1 MKNLI
6 LTFALLLSISFGF
19 SQSNG
24 TSITVSID
32 NVQNDNGVVSFAL
45 HTKETFMKG
54 AGVASAQSKVKD
66 GKVIVTF
73 KNVQPG
79 EYAIIA
85 LHDENENNQMDYQ
98 ANGMPKE
105 AYGSSNNPMTFGP
118 PQFGESKFTV
128 ADKNLDLQI
137 RF

>member
-1 MKNLI
+1 MKNSI

-19 SQSNG
+19 SQNDG
-24 TSITVSID
+24 TTITVSID
-32 NVQNDNGVVSFAL
+32 NVLNDNGVVSFAL

-54 AGVASAQSKVKD
+54 AGVASAQSKIKD
-66 GKVIVTF
+66 GKVTVTF
-73 KNVQPG
+73 KNVEPG

>member
-6 LTFALLLSISFGF
+6 LTIALVLSGSFGF
-19 SQSNG
+19 SQNEG
-24 TSITVSID
+24 ITITVSIE

-54 AGVASAQSKVKD
+54 AGVAGAQSKIKD
-66 GKVIVTF
+66 GKVLVTF
-73 KNVQPG
+73 ENVQPG

-105 AYGSSNNPMTFGP
+105 AYGTTNNPMSFGP
-118 PQFGESKFTV
+118 PQFNESKFTV
-128 ADKNLDLQI
+128 ADQNLEFLI